1 MFATTSVNLSP
12 HTLLALMDHLRDT
25 GAATDPAEA
34 VDTAVRHWLAAMKQG
49 ADDTT
54 PAAPRGYQWKSLF
67 LPDGTWV
74 RMAYRGDHEYAHVEG
89 DRLMYKGRPTTP
101 NKFASDHTDTV
112 RNAWRDISIRMPGE
126 KNWKMAYQRRKE
138 LECAARQTIQSAPAA
153 PLTQPE
159 PPPTPAPAAPTCA
172 PPAEPPPTSDR
183 DPDPASPQ
191 RPGGSVI
198 PKPPIMRRDVGP
210 CHGWTEPERRKY
222 RYRIED
228 VAFD

>member
-12 HTLLALMDHLRDT
+12 HTLLALMDYLRDT

-34 VDTAVRHWLAAMKQG
+34 VDTAVRHWLAAMRQG
-49 ADDTT
+49 AGDSM
-54 PAAPRGYQWKSLF
+54 PNAPRGYQWKSLF
-67 LPDGTWV
+67 LPDGAWV

-89 DRLMYKGRPTTP
+89 DRLMYQGRSTTP

-112 RNAWRDISIRMPGE
+112 RNAWYDISIRMPGE

-138 LECAARQTIQSAPAA
+138 LELAARQSSAPAPQGTHALASAPAA
-153 PLTQPE
+153 PLRAPDSVLVPAPDH
-159 PPPTPAPAAPTCA
+159 PPAVPQRAGGTIIPMPPMMQRDTTPAP
-172 PPAEPPPTSDR
+172 
-183 DPDPASPQ
+183 
-191 RPGGSVI
+191 
-198 PKPPIMRRDVGP
+198 
-210 CHGWTEPERRKY
+210 GWTEPERRKY